1 VSERATVVLRQLP
14 DSARSFYRVRLHP
27 GYSPNGCHPSKK
39 RELTDLASEITVPTK
54 HERLLE
60 WVEQVAALTRPD
72 RVHWCDGSAEE
83 YDALCQALVDAGT
96 FERLSDA
103 KRPNSYLSRSDPGDV
118 ARVEDRTFICSRS
131 EDDAGPTNNW
141 RDPAEMRDTLKGLF
155 DGCMQ
160 GRTMYVVPFSMGPIG
175 SPIAEIGI
183 ELTDSAYVA
192 VSMRVMTR
200 MGRAVLDELGEGGD
214 FVPALHS
221 VGAPLQDGDD
231 DVPWPSNEDEKYI
244 VHFPEDREI
253 WSFGS
258 GYGGNALLGK
268 KCFALRIASV
278 MARDEGW
285 MAEHMLIL
293 KLTSPEG
300 RVKYVTG
307 AFPSACGK
315 TNLAM
320 LIPTLE
326 GWTVETIG
334 DDIAWMKFGDD
345 GRLYAINPEAGF
357 FGVAPGTGPKTN
369 PNAVEMVK
377 SDTIFTNV
385 AKTDD
390 GDVWWEGLTKE
401 PPAHLI
407 DWHGEDWT
415 PDSDTPAAHPNSRFT
430 VAAGQD
436 PAIAPEWEDPN
447 GVPIDAMLFGGRRST
462 TIPLVVEALDWR
474 HGVLLGSAMGSETTA
489 AIVGDVGKLRRDP
502 FAMLAFCGYHM
513 ADYFG
518 HWLDIGRREGAK
530 LPKLFNVNWF
540 RKDLETGEYLWP
552 GFGDN
557 ARVLEWVFRR
567 CDGDA
572 EAQETPIGLLPTAGA
587 LDLSGLDL
595 SPERVQAILKV
606 DLEEWEKEIPLIDE
620 FFETFG
626 DRLPAE
632 LREALDGL
640 ASRIRAARGT
650 TS

>member
-1 VSERATVVLRQLP
+1 M
-14 DSARSFYRVRLHP
+14 
-27 GYSPNGCHPSKK
+27 
-39 RELTDLASEITVPTK
+39 ELTDLASEITVPTK
-54 HERLLE
+54 HERLLA
-60 WVEQVAALTRPD
+60 WVQEVAALTRPD
-72 RVHWCDGSAEE
+72 RIHWCDGSAEE
-83 YDALCQALVDAGT
+83 YENLCQALVDAGT

-103 KRPNSYLSRSDPGDV
+103 KRPNSYLSRSDPDDV
-118 ARVEDRTFICSRS
+118 ARVEDRTFICSKR
-131 EDDAGPTNNW
+131 EEDAGPTNNW
-141 RDPAEMRDTLKGLF
+141 VDPDEMRGTLRGLF
-155 DGCMQ
+155 DGSMQ

-175 SPIAEIGI
+175 SPIAEIGV

-192 VSMRVMTR
+192 VSMRIMTR
-200 MGRAVLDELGEGGD
+200 MGRAVLDELGDDSD

-221 VGAPLQDGDD
+221 VGAPLAEGDE
-231 DVPWPSNEDEKYI
+231 DVAWPNAETKYI

-253 WSFGS
+253 WSYGS

-300 RVKYVTG
+300 AVKYVTG

-326 GWTVETIG
+326 GWKVQTIG

-357 FGVAPGTGPKTN
+357 FGVAPGTGVQTN

-407 DWHGEDWT
+407 DWRGQDWT
-415 PDSDTPAAHPNSRFT
+415 PDAEKPAAHPNSRFT
-430 VAAGQD
+430 AAAPQD
-436 PAIAPEWEDPN
+436 PAIAPEWDDPK

-462 TIPLVVEALDWR
+462 TIPLVVEALDWN
-474 HGVLLGSAMGSETTA
+474 HGVLLGSFMGSETTA
-489 AIVGDVGKLRRDP
+489 AIVGAVGKLRRDP

-518 HWLDIGRREGAK
+518 HWLEIGRRKDAR
-530 LPKLFNVNWF
+530 LPKLYNVNWF

-557 ARVLEWVFRR
+557 SRVLEWVFRR
-567 CDGDA
+567 CDGEA
-572 EAQETPIGLLPTAGA
+572 EAQETAIGLVPTADA

-595 SPERVQAILKV
+595 PPERLQELLKV
-606 DLEEWEKEIPLIDE
+606 DLDEWKQEIPLIEE
-620 FFETFG
+620 FYEQFG
-626 DRLPAE
+626 DKLPAE
-632 LREALDGL
+632 LRKALVGL
-640 ASRIRAARGT
+640 ENRITSAS
-650 TS
+650 